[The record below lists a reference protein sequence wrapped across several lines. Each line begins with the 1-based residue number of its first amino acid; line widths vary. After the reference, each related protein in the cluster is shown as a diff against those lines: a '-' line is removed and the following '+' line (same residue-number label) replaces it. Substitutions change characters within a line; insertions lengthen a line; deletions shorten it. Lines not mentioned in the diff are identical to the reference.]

1 MLLKCST
8 PLSCPYLLSPHVYS
22 LSCRHEECSIL
33 KCTRWDVAQSTPSR
47 RGWCD
52 LKVRSLC
59 VIESAA
65 SQLVLSQ
72 TTPGVWRLEDW
83 RASQLLYKDL
93 ELQNQAGAPGLCR
106 WFCTCSES
114 SGLVALLWT
123 GSPVLL
129 EPGATPRRPGAISG
143 RLDRCWDSQDWCDY
157 WRSRDLTR
165 WNNRIWQAGA
175 SLAILTTLVS
185 K

>member
-1 MLLKCST
+1 MQYT
-8 PLSCPYLLSPHVYS
+8 EVYTLRCGPKYTKQAWLVWFES
-22 LSCRHEECSIL
+22 Q
-33 KCTRWDVAQSTPSR
+33 K
-47 RGWCD
+47 
-52 LKVRSLC
+52 SLC
-59 VIESAA
+59 HRKCCISA
-65 SQLVLSQ
+65 
-72 TTPGVWRLEDW
+72 GVVSNHPWGLALGRLKGFSITE
-83 RASQLLYKDL
+83 YKDL